1 MTSALY
7 NVMILGCGNMAG
19 GYDLLQTNEELPLGH
34 AKAFINHG
42 SFNLKACVEPDNA
55 KRTAFQQKWLVPQ
68 GFGSLND
75 PLIQV
80 GMFDVISICSPTH
93 SHSEDIQK
101 ALALKPKLIFCEKP
115 ITASLEDSRL
125 AVAACATQ
133 QVLLAVNYSRRWSPQ
148 VIQLKSELALNNW
161 GAIRS
166 VTAVYNKGILNNGSH
181 ILDLLICLFGPL
193 NIASVG
199 QMVNDFFTDDPTIDA
214 TLVTEMGVPIQLNV
228 SHANDYSFFEMQIV
242 TEKGVIN
249 MEDGGA
255 RWRFRHAQTSEKLL
269 GYRFLNS
276 GEWKEPNGSYA
287 LTCAVANIFDSLSS
301 GFPLASSGKNA
312 LEVQSLCAQIKNL
325 ASIQAEDHNFKKETV

>member
-1 MTSALY
+1 MTSGLY
-7 NVMILGCGNMAG
+7 NVMIVGCGNMAG
-19 GYDLLQTNEELPLGH
+19 GYDLHQTSEELPLGH

-42 SFNLKACVEPDNA
+42 NFNLRACVEPDNA
-55 KRTAFQQKWLVPQ
+55 KRTAFQQKWLVPE

-93 SHSEDIQK
+93 SHSEDIHK

-115 ITASLEDSRL
+115 ITSSLEDSRHS
-125 AVAACATQ
+125 VAACATQ
-133 QVLLAVNYSRRWSPQ
+133 KVLLAVNYSRRWSPR
-148 VIQLKSELALNNW
+148 VNQLKSELALNNW

-181 ILDLLICLFGPL
+181 MLDLLMFLFGPL
-193 NIASVG
+193 HITSVG
-199 QMVNDFFTDDPTIDA
+199 QIVNDFFVDDPTIDA
-214 TLVTEMGVPIQLNV
+214 TLVTEMGVPIHLNV
-228 SHANDYSFFEMQIV
+228 SHANDYAYFEMQIV

-255 RWRFRHAQTSEKLL
+255 RWRFRYAQTSEKLL

-276 GEWKEPNGSYA
+276 GDWQEPNGSYS
-287 LTCAVANIFDSLSS
+287 LTGAVANIFNALNS
-301 GFPLASSGKNA
+301 GLPLASSGENA
-312 LEVQSLCAQIKNL
+312 LEAQSLCAQIKNL
-325 ASIQAEDHNFKKETV
+325 ASLQAVDHHFKKETV